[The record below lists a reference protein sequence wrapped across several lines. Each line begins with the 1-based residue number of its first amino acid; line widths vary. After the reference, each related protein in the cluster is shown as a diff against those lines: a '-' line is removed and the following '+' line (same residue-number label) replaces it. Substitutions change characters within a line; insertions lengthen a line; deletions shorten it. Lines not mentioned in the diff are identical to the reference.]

1 MLTEKTILISGANSD
16 LAKPVINSL
25 LESTE
30 NFKLHLLSHSKIEQ
44 KDERITAHIVDLSE
58 FDSIDKLPI
67 IFNNTSFTHYIQF
80 HGSAFPGDTLCDL
93 SNEYFIKTY
102 LVNYYSVA
110 VIVKNIIQSMK
121 ASCYGRILLMS
132 TASANH
138 GGGEDSFCYGLS
150 KHSIKYLV
158 KHLSK
163 FFTKYNILTN
173 SISPGFIKTK
183 FHSKNMN
190 RTTEQMSQREKSVR
204 IGRAGKPE
212 LLLSIIYSLVFENEF
227 ISGQDIKIDGGDFI

>member
-1 MLTEKTILISGANSD
+1 MVTEKTILISGANSD

-25 LESTE
+25 LASTE

-44 KDERITAHIVDLSE
+44 KDERITAHIIDLSV
-58 FDSIDKLPI
+58 FDSIDRLPLI
-67 IFNNTSFTHYIQF
+67 LDRHSFTHYIQF
-80 HGSAFPGDTLCDL
+80 HGSAFPEDTLCNL
-93 SNEYFIKTY
+93 SNENFIKTY

-110 VIVKNIIQSMK
+110 AIVKNILQSMK
-121 ASCYGRILLMS
+121 ASGYGRILLMG

-150 KHSIKYLV
+150 KHSIQYMV

-183 FHSKNMN
+183 FHSVNMN
-190 RTTEQMSQREKSVR
+190 RTTEQLNQREKSVR
-204 IGRAGKPE
+204 IGRAGEPKE
-212 LLLSIIYSLVFENEF
+212 LLSIIYSLVFENEF